1 MAELS
6 IGTFTHWKLSD
17 QELLQGGILSP
28 QQKQL
33 IQNDLATTAEQI
45 LNLVYDPTSPLEFVQ
60 QDANFK
66 GYMQALRAILAR
78 SDEAEVAL
86 RRIQEG
92 VSPTVFDNPNF

>member
-1 MAELS
+1 MAELT

-17 QELLQGGILSP
+17 QELLQGGVLSY

-33 IQNDLATTAEQI
+33 LQNDLATTAEQI
-45 LNLVYDPTSPLEFVQ
+45 LNLTYDPSKPLEFVQ

-66 GYMQALRAILAR
+66 GYMQAIRAILTR
-78 SDEAEVAL
+78 SDEAEAAL

-92 VSPTVFDNPNF
+92 GSTVFDSPNF